1 MKTHIDCR
9 KNEQEKKKTEK
20 RKNLF
25 PHFSSVNNSNVN
37 IKDIKTLYSIF
48 SYSDKTA
55 SENDEGTVNV
65 NRELDTLVGNTIQY
79 SVEKEK
85 DDWKFFK
92 KEKLHSDKK
101 TKLNKKNSSNLLY
114 AYDTNLV
121 VNTNDDGM
129 YRNGRKGTIMEMEAN
144 FHFHNDNYLHHTGD
158 DNTIGDYKTCNSDKQ
173 RNLSP
178 GGMNYHCKG
187 ENIQDGEEKF
197 KQILHINNFND
208 YKEFIY
214 TNRRSTKGKDI
225 NNSFPSLAN
234 GEKENSESYKLHKKA
249 VNAKCAVNNFIIFSE
264 EEMVNKEQTPTSEDV
279 HTQFDILNMQLSDND
294 RGKEE
299 NLHTPVDANMQ
310 KTLSHSVCYN
320 VRDEKDL
327 LKENDPFFNLMFNSS
342 KKREIEKDKQKGELF
357 GKEIDKNYAHEKE
370 NGMWKN
376 QVEMFKNEKDT
387 LFDFHTYDNAEQI
400 NGASL
405 HTDIFWKDFA
415 NAEGEDV
422 DRELGHLCPKENENS
437 CVEKYQEST
446 ITNGKDEKEKKES
459 CSYASDEILRGDTR
473 TSTGEEVK
481 RSRHLHLPT
490 DEDIWSGCFFSDEI
504 PNDDLRADQSKVP
517 SDSSKS
523 EKHPKENIPI
533 GDAKNEEMYV
543 TKCGNRTSDV
553 IFNFMSNDNLS
564 VGHTTANSASGKALI
579 GDCNLEHC
587 SIRRCKNNREEL
599 IYDNSLFEKSHFNN
613 GEDYFM
619 ESIFPTGVVGNTER
633 CDNANMEKVS
643 RENISPFDEKL
654 PTNGKN
660 LKNQADG
667 FFFSDIREVCT
678 GSIYIEDVYKREIE
692 KQENTLID
700 LNDNF
705 SPSEG
710 VLLQEDTS
718 LCRTGTYQ
726 QLLFECDKDNEGMR
740 KKPGESLQVDV
751 RDEVLKGTRQKGA
764 HPFEEIIVSS
774 SEERYSVFPDCK
786 KGQLSVDPLAPAT
799 PVASVEAIPMN
810 VKGGYYT
817 VAEERPNVGD
827 ICDACFPKRG
837 SDPEMS
843 TNSEGNSF
851 LEIIEEI
858 ENISKDII
866 GSNLNDDS
874 YYENEKEIPNKDITI
889 GMEQRWGIGMYN
901 DIMIGSPS
909 HMSGNADEKKGIEED
924 SQKRFIIHGE
934 NVNYMDSYF
943 DPLNEST
950 GGMISTPFPVEEE
963 KSRDPDEAGEEDKV
977 GKVDQVE
984 EEDKVGKVDQVE
996 EEDKVGKIDQVLDH
1010 GLGAKEPPPLNETPR
1025 CVQPTCVTRLRG
1037 TSRKKAHLECRRGDI
1052 DLDLLRSKQ
1061 IEERKGKKN
1070 INMENQRSILS
1081 ESNLKCY
1088 EDIYNVLRKKNYFE
1102 IFSILR
1108 QNKNMSG
1115 VSMDIS
1121 PLHFY
1126 IKTVKRLKNDGVTG
1140 VCGTDGVGETNEI
1153 HDYSDYIHKHIKYI
1167 LHMYITD
1174 FFFFNIYIYNINKWI
1189 SKKNNIINNISNK
1202 YNFVNDFYKKYEQ
1215 LIKKNIF
1222 NKNISYNFYFLIFTN
1237 MIINLWYKLSYYMKN
1252 KNFIKLMNRLIKLIN
1267 KKKIIYLLNEIY
1279 KYLYDIYI
1287 YLYFLYNNINIS
1299 YTINEK
1305 KKKKIIKMIKKSKS
1319 FNLVRKY
1326 ILKINNSCFYLILFF
1341 LPLSVP
1347 PFRSKTTIFDHLL
1360 HYFFKN
1366 VNKVIFKYVKEAPN
1380 GGEANG
1386 GGANGGETY
1395 GGEEN
1400 QRGCPRWWSRPRV
1413 HSAEDDVRDK
1423 KVKDVIDNVV
1433 KRCKKNICLLKV
1445 KNMEQLFLPCFETN
1459 ASEKKRMNNLRNVV
1473 RDIRINEEIELIE
1486 KQLEVYI
1493 KKNVYFYDTFF
1504 NIIIPIVN
1512 RITDIFENLETL
1524 FTLYINYKIRKNKKL
1539 FYFYNPWIYSY
1550 DSFLSFT
1557 HLEIMKLSDDSQTVL
1572 DGNQMEEENGKSK
1585 KVKVANAEK
1594 IVGMSLQGS
1603 NTTLP
1608 SYYPQNSTT
1617 YVQFI
1622 THFKKLDERFLEYDI
1637 FNDIKKSYD
1646 IQSVNQILSFL
1657 KCKNN
1662 LTIRQKKQINVNY
1675 TKLKNYYSHI
1685 LKLSYD
1691 ENYVKI
1697 NTRALKCLFCNLY
1710 FN

>member
-208 YKEFIY
+208 YKEFVY

-718 LCRTGTYQ
+718 LCRTGRYQ

-1153 HDYSDYIHKHIKYI
+1153 HDYSDYIHKHIK
-1167 LHMYITD
+1167 
-1174 FFFFNIYIYNINKWI
+1174 
-1189 SKKNNIINNISNK
+1189 
-1202 YNFVNDFYKKYEQ
+1202 
-1215 LIKKNIF
+1215 
-1222 NKNISYNFYFLIFTN
+1222 
-1237 MIINLWYKLSYYMKN
+1237 
-1252 KNFIKLMNRLIKLIN
+1252 
-1267 KKKIIYLLNEIY
+1267 
-1279 KYLYDIYI
+1279 
-1287 YLYFLYNNINIS
+1287 
-1299 YTINEK
+1299 
-1305 KKKKIIKMIKKSKS
+1305 
-1319 FNLVRKY
+1319 
-1326 ILKINNSCFYLILFF
+1326 
-1341 LPLSVP
+1341 
-1347 PFRSKTTIFDHLL
+1347 SKTTIFDHLL

-1380 GGEANG
+1380 GGE
-1386 GGANGGETY
+1386 
-1395 GGEEN
+1395 EN
-1400 QRGCPRWWSRPRV
+1400 QRGCPRWWLRPRV